1 MTGAGRPLRRSRSR
15 AGGSV
20 ELPTRGVVN
29 PAEDSRG
36 LLTLIKPGRLT
47 ELLFLLELST
57 HPSGRLRPI
66 AERLGVSVQTIS
78 LLHRKFRKEGKVAV
92 VAGRYRATPAGIAE
106 LHARISGI
114 RADLDARM
122 AELQLVRECRAIAAA
137 PIRKDEPVVLFMA
150 GGDLHARPGNQGAS
164 RGVAARGA
172 RRGELVEVE
181 QLRGVLP
188 LPPARL
194 VCLVV
199 PASEIAYPAR
209 LVDRL
214 RKALGAVDAELLA
227 AEGIEAVHALRRA
240 TARPF
245 VRFGVAAAAR
255 DAALLGVPAAIVVS
269 DSHLRVLLQ
278 RLAEPSPAVP
288 VEVRTIPAG

>member
-1 MTGAGRPLRRSRSR
+1 MTEPARSASLRAITPARARTAGTATPVPES
-15 AGGSV
+15 
-20 ELPTRGVVN
+20 P
-29 PAEDSRG
+29 G
-36 LLTLIKPGRLT
+36 LLTLMKPGRLT

-78 LLHRKFRKEGKVAV
+78 LLHRRFRKEGKVV
-92 VAGRYRATPAGIAE
+92 VVGGRYRATPAGIAE
-106 LHARISGI
+106 LHARIAAI

-137 PIRKDEPVVLFMA
+137 PIRENESVVLFMA
-150 GGDLHARPGNQGAS
+150 GGDLHARPGTEGAS
-164 RGVAARGA
+164 RGVAARAA

-181 QLRGVLP
+181 RLEGVLP
-188 LPPARL
+188 LTPASV

-199 PASEIAYPAR
+199 PGRQPSSSGRLVAR
-209 LVDRL
+209 LRQAL
-214 RKALGAVDAELLA
+214 RTADAELLA

-240 TARPF
+240 TSRPF

-255 DAALLGVPAAIVVS
+255 EAVLLGVPAAIVVS

-278 RLAEPSPAVP
+278 RLADPAPAVP
-288 VEVRTIPAG
+288 VEVRTLSAG